1 MIPPKPHKP
10 TIPKFLGVELPTE
23 LRQSILIRTYT
34 VPPPD
39 LRYTTVPPLIP
50 MMGGQWRRMEIGTHL
65 TALLLMRKLEMGKIM
80 VWADRLKEVFPG
92 FGGDVDYVEERWQR
106 ELKGLYEGPETALRE
121 AMVVG

>member
-1 MIPPKPHKP
+1 
-10 TIPKFLGVELPTE
+10 
-23 LRQSILIRTYT
+23 
-34 VPPPD
+34 
-39 LRYTTVPPLIP
+39 
-50 MMGGQWRRMEIGTHL
+50 MEIGTHL

-106 ELKGLYEGPETALRE
+106 ELKGLYEGPEAALRE